1 MKLGIAI
8 VVIILLVMLF
18 TSKTY
23 FELIVLILVF
33 GAAMAINMGTNFLF
47 VNGISY
53 IANLVALVL
62 QLALS
67 LDYSIIL
74 LHRYME
80 ERDKGEDAKTA
91 TVTALTK
98 GLPEILSSS
107 LTTVAGL
114 AALMLMTLS
123 IGSEIG
129 LSLAKVSSSL
139 WRRSYSLCRL
149 FS

>member
-33 GAAMAINMGTNFLF
+33 SAAMAINMGTNFLF

-80 ERDKGEDAKTA
+80 ERDNGEDAKPQRLPHLRKGCPRFCQ
-91 TVTALTK
+91 VPLRRWR
-98 GLPEILSSS
+98 GLP
-107 LTTVAGL
+107 
-114 AALMLMTLS
+114 
-123 IGSEIG
+123 
-129 LSLAKVSSSL
+129 
-139 WRRSYSLCRL
+139 RLC
-149 FS
+149 